1 MAPET
6 VPAFPWM
13 LARISDKES
22 MHGED
27 SNQRRGLLTVRCQVP
42 TQLDKIPK
50 SVVVAAGRP
59 RVEGHGPGVFSQRTR
74 FVLLCSLGK

>member
-13 LARISDKES
+13 LARIPDKKS

-27 SNQRRGLLTVRCQVP
+27 SNHRRGLLTVRCQVP
-42 TQLDKIPK
+42 THLDKIPK

-59 RVEGHGPGVFSQRTR
+59 RVESHGPGVFSQRTM
-74 FVLLCSLGK
+74 FVLMCSLGQ